1 MPFDFVTMSLRNNP
15 IPNDFGGHMLQL
27 ALAIEAHDKEI
38 ALNTPALEKTR
49 KARLIFD
56 RMARLVASSISLDC
70 VRHRK
75 VPLHGFA
82 LRVDIQNAHFERLAD
97 TRMMNQ
103 QLWPV

>member
-1 MPFDFVTMSLRNNP
+1 MLFKSFELDTHFQSVFSHFSRTLTMPFDFVTMSLRNNP

-75 VPLHGFA
+75 G
-82 LRVDIQNAHFERLAD
+82 
-97 TRMMNQ
+97 T
-103 QLWPV
+103 